1 MMMPANYS
9 AIAEN
14 EMTYVVGGGLL
25 EAIGSVTAPVWGA
38 ANVKT
43 FNTNLITIIGNQY
56 VGKVLK
62 GTLGNV
68 FGGSYLVKT
77 GEGDDAKRNTIF
89 GKDKAHRAGFD
100 VRAPVDREQGTR
112 PAGFEQIAVAAEQRA
127 GSGDLMLLSH
137 WIASCDVYFSRNA
150 ASAACTRGRS
160 TR

>member
-43 FNTNLITIIGNQY
+43 FNTNLITIIGNSY
-56 VGKVLK
+56 VTKVVN
-62 GTLGNV
+62 GTLGTI

-89 GKDKAHRAGFD
+89 GKDKALWNELDPNKDAGTTNGFNKFL
-100 VRAPVDREQGTR
+100 QGVGALAAVYQLGTST
-112 PAGFEQIAVAAEQRA
+112 AKAAVAESKPF
-127 GSGDLMLLSH
+127 GVTGN
-137 WIASCDVYFSRNA
+137 IAF
-150 ASAACTRGRS
+150 
-160 TR
+160 

>member
-43 FNTNLITIIGNQY
+43 FNTNLITIIGNSY
-56 VGKVLK
+56 VTKVVN
-62 GTLGNV
+62 GTLGTI

-89 GKDKAHRAGFD
+89 GKDKALWNELDPNGDKETNGFNKFL
-100 VRAPVDREQGTR
+100 QGVGALAAVYQLGTST
-112 PAGFEQIAVAAEQRA
+112 AKAAVAEAKPI
-127 GSGDLMLLSH
+127 GVTGTLS
-137 WIASCDVYFSRNA
+137 F
-150 ASAACTRGRS
+150 
-160 TR
+160 

>member
-25 EAIGSVTAPVWGA
+25 EAIGSVTAPVWGP

-43 FNTNLITIIGNQY
+43 FNTNLITIIGNSY
-56 VGKVLK
+56 VTKVVN
-62 GTLGNV
+62 GTLGTI

-89 GKDKAHRAGFD
+89 GKDKALWNELDPNKDAGTTNGFNKFL
-100 VRAPVDREQGTR
+100 QGVGALAAVYQLGTST
-112 PAGFEQIAVAAEQRA
+112 AKAAVAESKPIKID
-127 GSGDLMLLSH
+127 GVVS
-137 WIASCDVYFSRNA
+137 F
-150 ASAACTRGRS
+150 
-160 TR
+160 

>member
-43 FNTNLITIIGNQY
+43 FNTNLVTIIGNTY
-56 VGKVLK
+56 LDKVLK
-62 GTLGNV
+62 GTLGVIFN
-68 FGGSYLVKT
+68 GDYLKKV

-89 GKDKAHRAGFD
+89 GKNKGLWTELDPNGAGVETNGFNKFL
-100 VRAPVDREQGTR
+100 QGVG
-112 PAGFEQIAVAAEQRA
+112 ALAAVYTLGTAATKNA
-127 GSGDLMLLSH
+127 VGDS
-137 WIASCDVYFSRNA
+137 AVTFKKFSA
-150 ASAACTRGRS
+150 Q
-160 TR
+160 

>member
-43 FNTNLITIIGNQY
+43 FNTNLITIIGNSY
-56 VGKVLK
+56 VSKVLK

-89 GKDKAHRAGFD
+89 GKDKSLWNALDPNGDKETNGFNKFLQGVGARAAVYTLGTSTTKSNVAEGRYD
-100 VRAPVDREQGTR
+100 VFGN
-112 PAGFEQIAVAAEQRA
+112 
-127 GSGDLMLLSH
+127 GS
-137 WIASCDVYFSRNA
+137 F
-150 ASAACTRGRS
+150 
-160 TR
+160 

>member
-43 FNTNLITIIGNQY
+43 FNTNLITIIGNSY
-56 VGKVLK
+56 VTKVVN
-62 GTLGNV
+62 GTLGTI

-77 GEGDDAKRNTIF
+77 GEGDNAKRNTIF
-89 GKDKAHRAGFD
+89 GKDKSLWNELDPNGDKETTGLNKFL
-100 VRAPVDREQGTR
+100 QGVGALAAVYQLGTST
-112 PAGFEQIAVAAEQRA
+112 AKAAVAESKPI
-127 GSGDLMLLSH
+127 GITGTLN
-137 WIASCDVYFSRNA
+137 F
-150 ASAACTRGRS
+150 
-160 TR
+160 

>member
-25 EAIGSVTAPVWGA
+25 EAIGSVTAPVWGP

-43 FNTNLITIIGNQY
+43 FNTNLITIIGNSY
-56 VGKVLK
+56 VTKVVN
-62 GTLGNV
+62 GTLGTI

-89 GKDKAHRAGFD
+89 GKDKALWNELDPNGDKETTGLNKFL
-100 VRAPVDREQGTR
+100 QGVGALAAVYQLGTST
-112 PAGFEQIAVAAEQRA
+112 AKAAVAESKPIGITGA
-127 GSGDLMLLSH
+127 LS
-137 WIASCDVYFSRNA
+137 F
-150 ASAACTRGRS
+150 
-160 TR
+160 